1 MRAYAAFTPDMRE
14 GRTVTLVRFIVK
26 YFEELVAGA
35 FMVIMSAT
43 TFANVVAR
51 YFFNSPIQW
60 AEELARYSFIWV
72 VFAGA
77 VVCTKRKRHITI
89 DGLLQVFPARA
100 SAWIRVVADLCT
112 MGIALVIA
120 YYGWKLTMAAT
131 QITATLKVPH
141 SVVYIIVPVSAI
153 LVFVHTLGD
162 LAGNVRSALGTV
174 ESAR

>member
-1 MRAYAAFTPDMRE
+1 M
-14 GRTVTLVRFIVK
+14 TLVRFLRD
-26 YFEELVAGA
+26 YFEELVAGI
-35 FMVIMSAT
+35 FMVVMSVT

-72 VFAGA
+72 VFLGA

-89 DGLLQVFPARA
+89 DVLVTLIPARA
-100 SAWIRVVADLCT
+100 AAWIHVIADLCT
-112 MGIALVIA
+112 LGIAVVIA
-120 YYGWKLTMAAT
+120 FYGWKLTQAAT

-141 SVVYIIVPVSAI
+141 SVIYIVVPVSAA

-162 LAGNVRSALGTV
+162 LAGNLRAALRPV
-174 ESAR
+174 ESVQ